1 MKKERWRLYAKK
13 ADFAAIS
20 KAYGINQVTA
30 RIMRN
35 RGVETKEE
43 IESYLKGDL
52 DYLSDPALMKDADKA
67 ASLLEA
73 AIANNELIAI
83 SSDFDNDGI
92 FSGLLLKEAI
102 IELGGRAAIFTPN
115 RVMEGYGVNS
125 RIVEEANAN
134 GASVLL
140 TCDNG
145 IAAFEA
151 IDEANDLIE
160 DEIETDIQGYD
171 IDGSVVRMARENAE
185 NAGVAHLIHFQ
196 ERAVKDLRHPKKYGF
211 IITNPPYGERLE
223 DRETLPQ
230 IYREFGESFKGLDN
244 WSAYMITSFEDA
256 ERYFGRKAD
265 KNRKIYN
272 GMLKTYFYQFQ
283 GPKPPRQKR

>member
-1 MKKERWRLYAKK
+1 MNDFLLKKIQDVVVPATGCTEPVAIALN
-13 ADFAAIS
+13 AA
-20 KAYGINQVTA
+20 TA
-30 RIMRN
+30 RDH
-35 RGVETKEE
+35 
-43 IESYLKGDL
+43 LKGKIK
-52 DYLSDPALMKDADKA
+52 SV
-67 ASLLEA
+67 
-73 AIANNELIAI
+73 
-83 SSDFDNDGI
+83 
-92 FSGLLLKEAI
+92 
-102 IELGGRAAIFTPN
+102 
-115 RVMEGYGVNS
+115 RVKM
-125 RIVEEANAN
+125 
-134 GASVLL
+134 
-140 TCDNG
+140 D
-145 IAAFEA
+145 
-151 IDEANDLIE
+151 
-160 DEIETDIQGYD
+160 IETDIQGYD